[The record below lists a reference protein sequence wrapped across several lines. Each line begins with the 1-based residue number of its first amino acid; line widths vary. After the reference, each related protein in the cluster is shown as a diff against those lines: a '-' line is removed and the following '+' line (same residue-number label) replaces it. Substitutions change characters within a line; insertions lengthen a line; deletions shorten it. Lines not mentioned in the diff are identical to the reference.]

1 MTKQKELR
9 LIKKEYTKQMEQGSG
24 EDSQFME
31 MIRQNE
37 GVIFKVASFYVD
49 KEHPIGD
56 LYQEIVLNL
65 WKAFPSFRGD
75 SKHSTWIYRIALNT
89 CVSFYRRSKRNISY
103 VDITMDIPEVV
114 DNNEEI
120 QELYKLINRLGKIE
134 RALVLLYLDDKS
146 YKEISEITGLSV
158 TNVAT
163 KLSRIKDKLKQMSNE
178 QT

>member
-1 MTKQKELR
+1 MKE
-9 LIKKEYTKQMEQGSG
+9 TQSS
-24 EDSQFME
+24 DSQFME

-37 GVIFKVASFYVD
+37 GIIYKVTSFYAD

-56 LYQEIVLNL
+56 LYQEVVLNL
-65 WKAFPSFRGD
+65 WKGYPSFRGE
-75 SKHSTWIYRIALNT
+75 SKYSTWIYRIALNT
-89 CVSFYRRSKRNISY
+89 CVSFYRRSKKNVNY
-103 VDITMDIPEVV
+103 VDISMDVPDVV
-114 DNNEEI
+114 ENNEQI

-134 RALVLLYLDDKS
+134 RALVLLYLDDKP

-178 QT
+178 EN

>member
-1 MTKQKELR
+1 MKQ
-9 LIKKEYTKQMEQGSG
+9 TV
-24 EDSQFME
+24 DVDVQFLE

-37 GVIFKVASFYVD
+37 GIIYKVTSFYTD
-49 KEHPIGD
+49 TEHPLGD
-56 LYQEIVLNL
+56 LYQEVVLNL

-75 SKHSTWIYRIALNT
+75 SKYSTWIYRIALNT
-89 CVSFYRRSKRNISY
+89 CVSFYRRSKKNISY
-103 VDITMDIPEVV
+103 VDISMDIPDVV

-146 YKEISEITGLSV
+146 YKEIAEITGLTV

-163 KLSRIKDKLKQMSNE
+163 NISRIKDKLRDMSNE
-178 QT
+178 

>member
-1 MTKQKELR
+1 MKQ
-9 LIKKEYTKQMEQGSG
+9 TVNVDEQ
-24 EDSQFME
+24 FLE

-37 GVIFKVASFYVD
+37 GIIYKVTSFYTD
-49 KEHPIGD
+49 LEHPLGD
-56 LYQEIVLNL
+56 LYQEVVLNL

-75 SKHSTWIYRIALNT
+75 SKYSTWIYRIALNT
-89 CVSFYRRSKRNISY
+89 CVSFYRRSKKNISY
-103 VDITMDIPEVV
+103 VDISMDIPDVV

-146 YKEISEITGLSV
+146 YKEIAEITGLTV

-163 KLSRIKDKLKQMSNE
+163 KISRIKDKLRDMSNE
-178 QT
+178 

>member
-1 MTKQKELR
+1 MKQ
-9 LIKKEYTKQMEQGSG
+9 TANV
-24 EDSQFME
+24 DVQFLE

-37 GVIFKVASFYVD
+37 GIIYKVTSFYTD
-49 KEHPIGD
+49 MEHPLGD
-56 LYQEIVLNL
+56 LYQEVVLNL

-75 SKHSTWIYRIALNT
+75 SKYSTWIYRIALNT
-89 CVSFYRRSKRNISY
+89 CVSFYRRSKKDISY
-103 VDITMDIPEVV
+103 VDISMDIPDVV

-146 YKEISEITGLSV
+146 YKEIAEITGLTV

-163 KLSRIKDKLKQMSNE
+163 KISRIKDKLRDMSND
-178 QT
+178 

>member
-1 MTKQKELR
+1 MKHASEGDIRFL
-9 LIKKEYTKQMEQGSG
+9 
-24 EDSQFME
+24 E

-37 GVIFKVASFYVD
+37 GIIFKVTSFYAD
-49 KEHPIGD
+49 KDHPIGD
-56 LYQEIVLNL
+56 LYQEVVLNL
-65 WKAFPSFRGD
+65 WKAFPSFRGE

-89 CVSFYRRSKRNISY
+89 CVSFYRRSKRNVTY
-103 VDITMDIPEVV
+103 VDISTDIPEVTET
-114 DNNEEI
+114 NEQL

-134 RALVLLYLDDKS
+134 RALVLLYLDDKP

-178 QT
+178 EN

>member
-1 MTKQKELR
+1 MKQ
-9 LIKKEYTKQMEQGSG
+9 TANV
-24 EDSQFME
+24 DVQFLE

-37 GVIFKVASFYVD
+37 GIIYKVTSFYTD
-49 KEHPIGD
+49 MEHPLGD
-56 LYQEIVLNL
+56 LYQEVVLNL

-75 SKHSTWIYRIALNT
+75 SKYSTWIYRIALNT
-89 CVSFYRRSKRNISY
+89 CVSFYRRSKKDISY
-103 VDITMDIPEVV
+103 VDISIDIPDVV

-146 YKEISEITGLSV
+146 YKEIAEITGLTV

-163 KLSRIKDKLKQMSNE
+163 KISRIKDKLRDMSND
-178 QT
+178 

>member
-1 MTKQKELR
+1 MKE
-9 LIKKEYTKQMEQGSG
+9 TQSS
-24 EDSQFME
+24 DSQFME

-37 GVIFKVASFYVD
+37 GIIYKVTSFYAD

-56 LYQEIVLNL
+56 LYQEVVLNL
-65 WKAFPSFRGD
+65 WKGYPSFRGE
-75 SKHSTWIYRIALNT
+75 SKYSTWIYRIALNT
-89 CVSFYRRSKRNISY
+89 CVSFYRTSKKNVNY
-103 VDITMDIPEVV
+103 VDISMDVPDVV
-114 DNNEEI
+114 ENNEQI

-134 RALVLLYLDDKS
+134 RALVLLYLDDKP

-178 QT
+178 EN

>member
-1 MTKQKELR
+1 MKQ
-9 LIKKEYTKQMEQGSG
+9 TV
-24 EDSQFME
+24 DVDVQFLE

-37 GVIFKVASFYVD
+37 GIIYKVTSFYTD
-49 KEHPIGD
+49 TEHPLGD
-56 LYQEIVLNL
+56 LYQEVVLNL

-75 SKHSTWIYRIALNT
+75 SKYSTWIYRIALNT
-89 CVSFYRRSKRNISY
+89 CVSFYRRSKKNISY
-103 VDITMDIPEVV
+103 VDISMDIPDVV

-146 YKEISEITGLSV
+146 YKEIAEITGLTV

-163 KLSRIKDKLKQMSNE
+163 KISRIKDKLRDMSNE
-178 QT
+178 